1 MARER
6 LCLRGTT
13 DYRINGLDGAPFFVL
28 TQAVNPGLIAVLRQS
43 IVPRLLAPDGV
54 KGQISTFN
62 NFSICF
68 ALPCNERSFLSRF

>member
-1 MARER
+1 VARER

-54 KGQISTFN
+54 KGHGRSKGSDL
-62 NFSICF
+62 NFQQFLDLFCS
-68 ALPCNERSFLSRF
+68 ALQ